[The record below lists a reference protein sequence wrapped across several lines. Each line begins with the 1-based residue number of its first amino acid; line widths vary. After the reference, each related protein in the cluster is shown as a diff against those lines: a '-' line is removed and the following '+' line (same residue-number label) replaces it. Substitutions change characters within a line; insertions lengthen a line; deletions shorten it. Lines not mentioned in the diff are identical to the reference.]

1 MEKKITLY
9 NTLTQKSEELVPRE
23 KNKIKMYVCG
33 PTVYD
38 SAHLG
43 HARAA
48 VTFDV
53 IERFLSHVGFE
64 VTYVRNFTDIDDKI
78 INRANETGIPAH
90 EISEKYIE
98 EYREDMASIGVKRPT
113 VEPKVTEHV
122 PEIIDLIERIIGN
135 GYAYQSG
142 DDVFFAVKKFK
153 GYGKLSKRDPD
164 DMLAGTRIDIN
175 EKKEDPLD
183 FALWK
188 GAKPGEPFWE
198 SPWGRGRPGWHI
210 ECSTMSMKY
219 LGPSFDIH
227 GGGKDLIFPH
237 HENEIAQSE
246 AATGK
251 EFARYWVHNGLI
263 QINREKMSKSV
274 GNILNVRDAV
284 TMWNREAIRLFFLS
298 HQYLNPADF
307 SDTTMGE
314 SEAAL
319 ERLYITLKRAKDQR
333 KNKNADDSELA
344 GAAASFG
351 RKWVETM
358 CDDFNTADAIGN
370 LFELTRAVNRS
381 IDSRGWSPA
390 LEAALKEIGHFGKTL
405 GILEYEPE
413 EYLQTIKLQKKSAGI
428 TEDEI
433 EELIKERNS
442 ARSDKNW
449 KRADEIREELS
460 SRGILLEDKSEGT
473 IWRVKG

>member
-1 MEKKITLY
+1 MEKKVTLY
-9 NTLTQKSEELVPRE
+9 NTLTQKKEELVPHDS
-23 KNKIKMYVCG
+23 NKIKMYVCG

-53 IERFLSHVGFE
+53 IERFLSHIGYE

-78 INRANETGIPAH
+78 INRANETGIPPN
-90 EISEKYIE
+90 EISERYIQ
-98 EYREDMASIGVKRPT
+98 EYREDMASIGVRRPT

-122 PEIIDLIERIIGN
+122 PEIIDLIEKIIDN

-142 DDVFFAVKKFK
+142 GDVFFSVKKFK

-198 SPWGRGRPGWHI
+198 SPWGKGRPGWHI

-219 LGPSFDIH
+219 LGESFDIH

-251 EFARYWVHNGLI
+251 EFAKYWVHNGLI
-263 QINREKMSKSV
+263 QINREKMSKSI

-284 TMWNREAIRLFFLS
+284 TLWNREAIRLFFLS

-307 SDTTMGE
+307 SDTTMDE
-314 SEAAL
+314 AEAAL
-319 ERLYITLKRAKDQR
+319 ERLYITIKRARDLKPQ
-333 KNKNADDSELA
+333 KNGDDSELQ
-344 GAAASFG
+344 GAVRMF
-351 RKWVETM
+351 REKWIETM

-370 LFELTRAVNRS
+370 LFELSRAVNRS
-381 IDSRGWSPA
+381 IDSKGWTPA
-390 LEAALKEIGHFGKTL
+390 LDGALKEIGHFGTAL
-405 GILEYEPE
+405 GILEYEPD
-413 EYLQTIKLQKKSAGI
+413 EYLQSHKLQKKSAGI
-428 TEDEI
+428 TEQEI
-433 EELIKERNS
+433 EELIKERNA
-442 ARSDKNW
+442 ARTDKNW

-460 SRGILLEDKSEGT
+460 ARGILLEDKAEGT
-473 IWRVKG
+473 VWRVKG